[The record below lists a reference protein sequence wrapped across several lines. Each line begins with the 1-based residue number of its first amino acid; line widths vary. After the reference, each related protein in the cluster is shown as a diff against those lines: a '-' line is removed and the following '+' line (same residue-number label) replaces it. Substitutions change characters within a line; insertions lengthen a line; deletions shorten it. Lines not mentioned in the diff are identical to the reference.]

1 MTIKSMT
8 GFARAS
14 GQWRSVSWIWEI
26 KSVNGRNLDM
36 RCRLPSG
43 FDALELIVRRKI
55 GEHLTR
61 GSVTVS
67 LTLRGQMRD
76 ATIQINR
83 DILDQLVALAGSMGK
98 LEGIEPARLDGLLNI
113 AGVVAIEESE
123 YSEEDLAEREAA
135 LRQSLDRA
143 LGDLTT
149 ARAEEGGRLQAVLA
163 GRVDE
168 IARLAE
174 EARHCPA
181 ASPEAIRQKFE
192 ARIGEFMGNM
202 AGVDPA
208 RLAQEAALLATK
220 ADVREELDRLFSHI
234 KAARDLLAAKDAVGR
249 RLDFLAQ
256 EFNREANTLCSKSN
270 DAELTRIGLDL
281 KATIDQFREQVQNI
295 E

>member
-14 GQWRSVSWIWEI
+14 GQWRNISWIWEV

-43 FDALELIVRRKI
+43 YDALEVALRRKI
-55 GEHLTR
+55 AEHLTR

-76 ATIQINR
+76 ASIQINR
-83 DILDQLVALAGSMGK
+83 PILDQLVRLAGSMGK
-98 LEGIEPARLDGLLNI
+98 LEGVEPARLDGLLNI
-113 AGVVAIEESE
+113 AGVVAIEESD
-123 YSEEDLAEREAA
+123 YSDEDLAEREAEM
-135 LRQSLDRA
+135 LKSLDQA

-149 ARAEEGGRLQAVLA
+149 ARGEEGARLQAVLA

-168 IARLAE
+168 VARLAE
-174 EARHCPA
+174 EARLCPA

-192 ARIGEFMGNM
+192 TRIQDFIGQMQ
-202 AGVDPA
+202 GVDPV

-234 KAARDLLAAKDAVGR
+234 KAARDLFQARDAVGR

-270 DAELTRIGLDL
+270 DADLTRIGLEL